1 MNGFITFLLIIWF
14 TVPSLASN
22 LIDEFNETRNNDIES
37 SKVFET
43 NNYYFSQISYDWEK
57 KSNRKKLSRKGIL
70 ESIHQFKSYILKSNK
85 ILNEEKLNAWGKSLF
100 VQSQIKFKNS
110 RKIEER
116 RFKDKYLI
124 VFAFPKNGL
133 VINKKDINVN
143 QLIKFNALN
152 HFNMTNDERILFLKN
167 LKFNDLVLLWSI
179 HELDN
184 KYNLSNFLTS
194 VDRIEHQKTILEI
207 LKMEKINLT
216 LLNKAPAFSYIIDK
230 YLQNNK
236 LDNKIQK
243 LSILSSKCVSDDEF
257 KNNLVKS
264 KFKNL
269 EFKSKNSSAIIKA
282 INKCSGFLRFDNNF
296 KGFTNTKLLEIE
308 KQFNAGKNLDGLIT
322 KIENALIQSPLN
334 FKLWNYYS
342 ACLRAKKMFNEA
354 LIISRIEISVALKL
368 NDKEKYFNALKSYSK
383 AKKKIWNN
391 PNQNKKL
398 FLETII

>member
-1 MNGFITFLLIIWF
+1 MKSLITFLIICF
-14 TVPSLASN
+14 SVPSLASS
-22 LIDEFNETRNNDIES
+22 LIDEFNETRKNDIES

-70 ESIHQFKSYILKSNK
+70 ESINQFKSYILKSNE
-85 ILNEEKLNAWGKSLF
+85 ILNEEKLNVWGKSLF
-100 VQSQIKFKNS
+100 IQSQIKFKNS

-133 VINKKDINVN
+133 VINKKDININ

-152 HFNMTNDERILFLKN
+152 HFNMTNDERMLFLNN
-167 LKFNDLVLLWSI
+167 LEFNDLVLLWSI

-194 VDRIEHQKTILEI
+194 VDRIEHQQTILEI
-207 LKMEKINLT
+207 LKMEKINLR
-216 LLNKAPAFSYIIDK
+216 LLNKAPAFSYIIDR

-264 KFKNL
+264 KFENL

-282 INKCSGFLRFDNNF
+282 INKCSGFLRFDIKF

-383 AKKKIWNN
+383 AKVKIWNN

>member
-1 MNGFITFLLIIWF
+1 MKKILILFIFVIF
-14 TVPSLASN
+14 NFSSLASTIKN
-22 LIDEFNETRNNDIES
+22 EFQKVRNNDLKN

-43 NNYYFSQISYDWEK
+43 KNFYFSQISYEWEK

-70 ESIHQFKSYILKSNK
+70 ESINQFKSYILKSNK
-85 ILNEEKLNAWGKSLF
+85 ELNEEKLNSWGKSLF
-100 VQSQIKFKNS
+100 VHSQIKFQNS

-116 RFKDKYLI
+116 RFKDRYLV

-133 VINKKDINVN
+133 VINKKNLNVN

-152 HFNMTNDERILFLKN
+152 HFNMTNDERTLFFKN
-167 LKFNDLVLLWSI
+167 LNFNDLVLLWNI
-179 HELDN
+179 NELDN
-184 KYNLSNFLTS
+184 KYNLANFLTN

-207 LKMEKINLT
+207 LKNKEINLE
-216 LLNKAPAFSYIIDK
+216 LLNKAPGFTYIIDK

-243 LSILSSKCVSDDEF
+243 LSILSSKCVSDNEF

-264 KFKNL
+264 KFENL

-282 INKCSGFLRFDNNF
+282 INKCSGFLRFDDKF
-296 KGFTNTKLLEIE
+296 KGLTNTKLLEIE

-354 LIISRIEISVALKL
+354 LIISRVEISVALKL
-368 NDKEKYFNALKSYSK
+368 NDKKKYFNALKSYTK
-383 AKKKIWNN
+383 AKIKLWEN
-391 PNQNKKL
+391 PNKNEKL

>member
-1 MNGFITFLLIIWF
+1 MKSLITFLIICCTF
-14 TVPSLASN
+14 PSLASS
-22 LIDEFNETRNNDIES
+22 LIDEFNEIRKNDIES

-43 NNYYFSQISYDWEK
+43 NNYYFSQISYDWKK

-70 ESIHQFKSYILKSNK
+70 ESINQFKSYILKSNE
-85 ILNEEKLNAWGKSLF
+85 ILNEEKLNVWGKSLF
-100 VQSQIKFKNS
+100 IQSQIKFKKS

-133 VINKKDINVN
+133 VINNKDINLN

-152 HFNMTNDERILFLKN
+152 HFNMTNDQRMLFLNN
-167 LKFNDLVLLWSI
+167 LEFNDLVLLWSI
-179 HELDN
+179 HALDN

-282 INKCSGFLRFDNNF
+282 IKKCSGFLRFDNNF